1 MMNWHAHSANDT
13 LLHYTSNAHRGLSSD
28 EAAARLEKDGPNE
41 LPEAKRRGPIG
52 RLIAQINSPLIYVLI
67 VAGTI
72 TFLLDDY
79 LDTWVIGAVVV
90 INAIIGFIQEGKA
103 EKALDAVRG
112 LLADHAVVIRDGA
125 TNDIVARDLVVG
137 DVIQLES
144 GSKVPADARLVHVRN
159 LAVAEALLT
168 GESVPVS
175 KHTDPVGDTVPLG
188 DRTSMVYAGTLVT
201 SGTATAVVT
210 ATATDTELG
219 KIGTLVG
226 EVGTIK
232 TPLSKR
238 LDRFATQITAAI
250 LIIGAAAFA
259 YGYLILGT
267 PTTDLFLS
275 VVGLAVAAI
284 PEGLPAIVTIVLAI
298 GTRAMASTGALIR
311 RLPAVESLGSVS
323 IIWSDKT
330 GTLTQNEMTVA
341 SVVTATGRLDVTG
354 TGYGP
359 NGVFLSGD
367 DETDPNRDD
376 TVMTLITAGVLC
388 NRAEIRHESS
398 GDYVAVGDP
407 TEAALVTLG
416 MKAGLS
422 RGGLIAD
429 APMVDQIPFESERR
443 FMATL
448 HDHPGE
454 GNRTVWLK
462 GAPERIFDLAT
473 TQWGGAELDLDWW
486 QDEATRLAKK
496 GQRVLAIAGATWD
509 ADREFPDDNIPTGIA
524 LIGLVGV
531 IDPPREAARD
541 AILACQQAGISV
553 KMITG
558 DHIVTAAV
566 IGAQL
571 GLNADTPL
579 SGSEI
584 DHLDDAQLLERIE
597 HTDVIARANPEH
609 KLRLVKLVQSAGY
622 QAAMTGDGVN
632 DAPALQA
639 ADIGVAMGKKGTDA
653 ARQASDLVLTDDR
666 FETIEKAV
674 ERGRVVFDNIK
685 KSMLF
690 ILPTNLG
697 EAGIILVALVAGW
710 MMPITA
716 SQILW
721 VNMVTAVTLSLALVV
736 ERAEGG
742 LMARPPRPAN
752 EPLITARLLGRIIL
766 VGVLLLATT
775 LSVFWW
781 QIGVGASVEQART
794 AAVAMLVVAEVWY
807 LFNARRFTQS
817 GFTRETFLGSRMAL
831 LTVGILVALQLGF
844 TYLPFMNDLFGTA
857 PLTLDIWLVTIAL
870 GGALFVVVE
879 IEKWLWRK
887 RGVNSF

>member
-1 MMNWHAHSANDT
+1 MTMWHARSSEDVLEHGD
-13 LLHYTSNAHRGLSSD
+13 SNAHRGLTSAV
-28 EAAARLEKDGPNE
+28 AAGRREKHGPNA
-41 LPEAKRRGPIG
+41 LPEAQRRGPI
-52 RLIAQINSPLIYVLI
+52 RRFVAQINSPLIYVLI
-67 VAGTI
+67 AASVV

-79 LDTWVIGAVVV
+79 LDTWVIAGVVV
-90 INAIIGFIQEGKA
+90 INAIIGFVQEGKA

-112 LLADHAVVIRDGA
+112 LLADHAVVIRDGVSQ
-125 TNDIVARDLVVG
+125 NIVARGLVVG

-144 GSKVPADARLVHVRN
+144 GSKIPADARLIDVRN
-159 LAVAEALLT
+159 LAVAEATLT
-168 GESVPVS
+168 GESVPVV
-175 KHTDPVGDTVPLG
+175 KHTHPVGEDVPLG

-201 SGTATAVVT
+201 AGTATAVVT
-210 ATATDTELG
+210 AVGTDTELG
-219 KIGTLVG
+219 KIGTLVD
-226 EVGTIK
+226 EVGTIR

-250 LIIGAAAFA
+250 LIIGGAAFA

-298 GTRAMASTGALIR
+298 GTRAMASAGALIR

-341 SVVTATGRLDVTG
+341 SIVTATTRLEVTG

-359 NGVFLSGD
+359 EGVFLVGGD
-367 DETDPNRDD
+367 EVAPESND
-376 TVMTLITAGVLC
+376 TVMALITAGTLC
-388 NRAEIRHESS
+388 NRAEVRREPS
-398 GDYVAVGDP
+398 GSYLAVGDP
-407 TEAALVTLG
+407 TEAALMTLG

-422 RGGLIAD
+422 RSGLLATT
-429 APMVDQIPFESERR
+429 PLVDLIPFESERR

-448 HDHPGE
+448 HDRPGD
-454 GNRTVWLK
+454 GDRTVWVK

-473 TQWGGAELDLDWW
+473 SEWGGAGLDVDRWTE
-486 QDEATRLAKK
+486 EANRLAKK
-496 GQRVLAIAGATWD
+496 GQRVLAIAGATWSSTRD
-509 ADREFPDDNIPTGIA
+509 FPADNALSGIS

-531 IDPPREAARD
+531 IDPPRDAAKEAIA
-541 AILACQQAGISV
+541 ACHAAGIRV

-558 DHIVTAAV
+558 DHIVTASV
-566 IGAQL
+566 IGGQL
-571 GLNADTPL
+571 GLDVNAPL

-609 KLRLVKLVQSAGY
+609 KLRLVTLAQSAGY
-622 QAAMTGDGVN
+622 QVAMTGDGVN

-639 ADIGVAMGKKGTDA
+639 ADIGVAMGKNGTDA

-685 KSMLF
+685 KSMLL

-736 ERAEGG
+736 ERAEPG

-752 EPLITARLLGRIIL
+752 EPLITQRLLGRIVL
-766 VGVLLLATT
+766 VGVLLMATT
-775 LSVFWW
+775 LGVFWW
-781 QIGVGASVEQART
+781 QIGVGASIEQART

-807 LFNARRFTQS
+807 LFNTRRFTQS
-817 GFTRETFLGSRMAL
+817 GFTVETFLGNTMAL
-831 LTVGILVALQLGF
+831 IAVGALLALQLAF
-844 TYLPFMNDLFGTA
+844 TYAPFMNDLFGTQ
-857 PLTLDIWLVTIAL
+857 PLTAEIWGVTVVL
-870 GGALFVVVE
+870 GATLFAVVE
-879 IEKWLWRK
+879 GEKWLWRK